1 MCPATPSS
9 NPKREKSRNAA
20 ASIRLRCVRS
30 SAAVANLGGRGMF
43 NTFAG
48 APGIWT
54 SVPRIEWLIPVD
66 LLSGGGLL
74 NKSCDST
81 GLRYVDGVAALDL
94 NDRRTG
100 PLGHGTLGLRW
111 DHLVLGGDQVP
122 ARLGSPRRFA
132 DRAANGPHAPRDLG
146 IGHELSF
153 FCLYV
158 GRERGG
164 ELRLVEKQKAV
175 LRG

>member
-1 MCPATPSS
+1 MLRPASACDVRAPPRPWQTW
-9 NPKREKSRNAA
+9 AA
-20 ASIRLRCVRS
+20 AGCSIRLRVLP
-30 SAAVANLGGRGMF
+30 AF
-43 NTFAG
+43 
-48 APGIWT
+48 WT
-54 SVPRIEWLIPVD
+54 SVPRIERIIPVD
-66 LLSGGGLL
+66 LLSGGGLRLFSGLL

-81 GLRYVDGVAALDL
+81 GLRYVDGMAALDL

-111 DHLVLGGDQVP
+111 DHLVLGRDQVP
-122 ARLGSPRRFA
+122 ARLGPPRRFA

-146 IGHELSF
+146 IGHERSF